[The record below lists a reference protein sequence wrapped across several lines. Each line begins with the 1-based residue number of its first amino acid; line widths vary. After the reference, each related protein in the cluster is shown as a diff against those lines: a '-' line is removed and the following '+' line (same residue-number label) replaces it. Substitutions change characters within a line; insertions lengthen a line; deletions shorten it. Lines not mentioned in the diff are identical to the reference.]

1 MGKASFA
8 QADYLEA
15 LVKAYQ
21 YLAGLIS
28 DREVWTELEKVLTY
42 YFQADLVAFQGRRPD
57 GEIVLLHCTPLEEA
71 SGGQVL
77 RQTAA
82 TAAEVLESGFV
93 ATEVVNLPEP
103 YAVALFP
110 VSEGK
115 QTTRVMLV
123 GHRRTEPL
131 PRSLLDIY
139 LALAGL
145 CGATL
150 ERLSSERR
158 IRRMTE
164 KVPEMLF
171 ELLVYP
177 DGALRFTYVSRQ
189 SNAIFSQPPEAL
201 LNNAEIVLNAL
212 HPEDRAGFQAALT
225 GPVTEGTHLSR
236 EVRCFAPDGQGSY
249 LLFHALSSLQEDGV
263 VWDGFFL
270 DISELKQAEEEIRR
284 LNEGLELRV
293 KERTAQLEAANKE
306 LESFSYSVSHD
317 LRAPVRA
324 ISGFSRILLED
335 HAHRLGDE
343 GRRLLQIIIADSQRM
358 GRLIDDLLAFS
369 RLGRGDLSLSE
380 VDMNRL
386 VNQVVAELEK
396 ATAGRSLRWQ
406 VLPLPQVRAD
416 RSLLHQVWLNLL
428 GNAVKFTTP
437 VEAAVIEVGCR
448 QEEDREIF
456 YVKDNGVGFDMRY
469 ANKLFQVFER
479 LHGPQEF
486 EGTGIGLALAQRIIS
501 RHGGTI
507 WAEGKV
513 NGGATFFFTL
523 PAPQKNR
530 AEDDPGNCEVDPVF
544 LDTGLGDNT

>member
-1 MGKASFA
+1 
-8 QADYLEA
+8 
-15 LVKAYQ
+15 
-21 YLAGLIS
+21 
-28 DREVWTELEKVLTY
+28 
-42 YFQADLVAFQGRRPD
+42 
-57 GEIVLLHCTPLEEA
+57 
-71 SGGQVL
+71 
-77 RQTAA
+77 
-82 TAAEVLESGFV
+82 
-93 ATEVVNLPEP
+93 
-103 YAVALFP
+103 
-110 VSEGK
+110 
-115 QTTRVMLV
+115 
-123 GHRRTEPL
+123 
-131 PRSLLDIY
+131 
-139 LALAGL
+139 
-145 CGATL
+145 
-150 ERLSSERR
+150 
-158 IRRMTE
+158 
-164 KVPEMLF
+164 
-171 ELLVYP
+171 
-177 DGALRFTYVSRQ
+177 
-189 SNAIFSQPPEAL
+189 
-201 LNNAEIVLNAL
+201 
-212 HPEDRAGFQAALT
+212 
-225 GPVTEGTHLSR
+225 
-236 EVRCFAPDGQGSY
+236 
-249 LLFHALSSLQEDGV
+249 V

-270 DISELKQAEEEIRR
+270 DISERKQAEEEIRR

-369 RLGRGDLSLSE
+369 RLGRGDLSLTE
-380 VDMNRL
+380 VDMNQV
-386 VNQVVAELEK
+386 VNRVVAELEK

-523 PAPQKNR
+523 PPPQKNR
-530 AEDDPGNCEVDPVF
+530 AEDDPGN
-544 LDTGLGDNT
+544 

>member
-1 MGKASFA
+1 MGKTPFA

-82 TAAEVLESGFV
+82 TAAEVLESGFL

-103 YAVALFP
+103 YAVALLP
-110 VSEGK
+110 ISEGK

-189 SNAIFSQPPEAL
+189 SNSIFSQPPEAL

-212 HPEDRAGFQAALT
+212 HPEDRAGFRAALT
-225 GPVTEGTHLSR
+225 GRVTAGTHLSR
-236 EVRCFAPDGQGSY
+236 EVRCFAAHGREIY

-270 DISELKQAEEEIRR
+270 DISERKQAEEEIRR

-335 HAHRLGDE
+335 HAHRLEDE
-343 GRRLLQIIIADSQRM
+343 GLRLLQIIIADSRRM
-358 GRLIDDLLAFS
+358 GRLIDDLLAFC
-369 RLGRGDLSLSE
+369 RLGRGDLSLSA
-380 VDMNRL
+380 VDMNQL
-386 VNQVVAELEK
+386 VNRVVAELEK

-416 RSLLHQVWLNLL
+416 RSLLYQVWLNLL
-428 GNAVKFTTP
+428 GNAVKFTTA

-448 QEEDREIF
+448 QEEDREVF

-513 NGGATFFFTL
+513 NGGATFF
-523 PAPQKNR
+523 
-530 AEDDPGNCEVDPVF
+530 
-544 LDTGLGDNT
+544 

>member
-82 TAAEVLESGFV
+82 TVAEVLESGFL
-93 ATEVVNLPEP
+93 ATEVFNLPEP

-110 VSEGK
+110 ISEGK

-201 LNNAEIVLNAL
+201 LDNAEIVLNAL

-225 GPVTEGTHLSR
+225 GRVTAGTHLSR
-236 EVRCFAPDGQGSY
+236 EVRCCAPHGREIY

-270 DISELKQAEEEIRR
+270 DISDRKRAEEEIRR

-293 KERTAQLEAANKE
+293 KERTAQLEHS
-306 LESFSYSVSHD
+306 LEV
-317 LRAPVRA
+317 L
-324 ISGFSRILLED
+324 GEQLLGQE
-335 HAHRLGDE
+335 GPQEE
-343 GRRLLQIIIADSQRM
+343 GRRL
-358 GRLIDDLLAFS
+358 
-369 RLGRGDLSLSE
+369 
-380 VDMNRL
+380 
-386 VNQVVAELEK
+386 
-396 ATAGRSLRWQ
+396 
-406 VLPLPQVRAD
+406 
-416 RSLLHQVWLNLL
+416 
-428 GNAVKFTTP
+428 
-437 VEAAVIEVGCR
+437 
-448 QEEDREIF
+448 
-456 YVKDNGVGFDMRY
+456 
-469 ANKLFQVFER
+469 
-479 LHGPQEF
+479 
-486 EGTGIGLALAQRIIS
+486 
-501 RHGGTI
+501 
-507 WAEGKV
+507 
-513 NGGATFFFTL
+513 
-523 PAPQKNR
+523 
-530 AEDDPGNCEVDPVF
+530 
-544 LDTGLGDNT
+544 

>member
-82 TAAEVLESGFV
+82 TVAEVLESGFL

-110 VSEGK
+110 ISEGK

-158 IRRMTE
+158 IQRMTE

-225 GPVTEGTHLSR
+225 GRVTEGTHLSR
-236 EVRCFAPDGQGSY
+236 EVRCFAPDGRGSY
-249 LLFHALSSLQEDGV
+249 LLFHARSSLQEDWV

-270 DISELKQAEEEIRR
+270 DISERKQAEEEIRR

-335 HAHRLGDE
+335 HAHCLEDE
-343 GRRLLQIIIADSQRM
+343 GRRLLQIIIADSRRM

-386 VNQVVAELEK
+386 VNQVVGELEK
-396 ATAGRSLRWQ
+396 ASAGRSLRWQ
-406 VLPLPQVRAD
+406 VLPLPMVQAD

-428 GNAVKFTTP
+428 GNAVKFTTS
-437 VEAAVIEVGCR
+437 VEAVVIEVGCR
-448 QEEDREIF
+448 QEEDREVF

-523 PAPQKNR
+523 PPPAGPKKNR
-530 AEDDPGNCEVDPVF
+530 AVFVPV
-544 LDTGLGDNT
+544 N

>member
-82 TAAEVLESGFV
+82 TAAEVLESGFL

-103 YAVALFP
+103 YAVALLP
-110 VSEGK
+110 ISEGK

-158 IRRMTE
+158 IQRMTE

-177 DGALRFTYVSRQ
+177 DGALRFTYVSQQ

-212 HPEDRAGFQAALT
+212 HPEDRAGFRAALT
-225 GPVTEGTHLSR
+225 GRVPAGTHLSR
-236 EVRCFAPDGQGSY
+236 EVRCFAPHGREIY

-270 DISELKQAEEEIRR
+270 DISDRKRAEEEIRR

-335 HAHRLGDE
+335 HAHRLDDE
-343 GRRLLQIIIADSQRM
+343 GRRLLQIIIADSRRM

-380 VDMNRL
+380 VDLNRL
-386 VNQVVAELEK
+386 VKQVVAELEK

-406 VLPLPQVRAD
+406 VLPLPLVRAD

-428 GNAVKFTTP
+428 GNAVKFTTA

-448 QEEDREIF
+448 QEEGREVF

-469 ANKLFQVFER
+469 ANKLFKVFER

-486 EGTGIGLALAQRIIS
+486 EGTGIGLALTQRIIS

-523 PAPQKNR
+523 PSPAGPSQNR
-530 AEDDPGNCEVDPVF
+530 AAAGPVK
-544 LDTGLGDNT
+544 

>member
-110 VSEGK
+110 ISEGK

-270 DISELKQAEEEIRR
+270 DISERKQAEEEIRR

-369 RLGRGDLSLSE
+369 RLGRGDLSLTE
-380 VDMNRL
+380 VDMNQV
-386 VNQVVAELEK
+386 VNRVVAELEK

>member
-28 DREVWTELEKVLTY
+28 DREVWTELEKVLTH

-57 GEIVLLHCTPLEEA
+57 GEIVLLHCTPPEEA

-82 TAAEVLESGFV
+82 TAAEVLESGFL

-103 YAVALFP
+103 YAVALLP
-110 VSEGK
+110 ISEGK

-177 DGALRFTYVSRQ
+177 DDTLRFTYVSQQ

-212 HPEDRAGFQAALT
+212 HPEDRAGFRAALT
-225 GPVTEGTHLSR
+225 GRVPAGTHLSR
-236 EVRCFAPDGQGSY
+236 EIRCFAPHGREIY

-270 DISELKQAEEEIRR
+270 DISGRKQAEEEIRR

-324 ISGFSRILLED
+324 ISGFSRIILED
-335 HAHRLGDE
+335 HAHRLDDE
-343 GRRLLQIIIADSQRM
+343 GRRLLQIVIADSRRM

-380 VDMNRL
+380 VDLHRL
-386 VNQVVAELEK
+386 VKQVVAELEK

-406 VLPLPQVRAD
+406 VLPLPLVRAD

-428 GNAVKFTTP
+428 GNAVKFTTA
-437 VEAAVIEVGCR
+437 VEAAAIEVGCR
-448 QEEDREIF
+448 QEEGREVF

-469 ANKLFQVFER
+469 ANKLFKVFER

-486 EGTGIGLALAQRIIS
+486 EGTGIGLALTQRIIS
-501 RHGGTI
+501 RHGGMI

-523 PAPQKNR
+523 PSPAGPSQNR
-530 AEDDPGNCEVDPVF
+530 AAAGPVK
-544 LDTGLGDNT
+544 

>member
-71 SGGQVL
+71 GGGQVL

-82 TAAEVLESGFV
+82 TAAEVLESGFL
-93 ATEVVNLPEP
+93 ATEAINLPEP
-103 YAVALFP
+103 YAVALLP
-110 VSEGK
+110 ISEGK

-158 IRRMTE
+158 IQRMTE

-201 LNNAEIVLNAL
+201 LDNAEIVLNAL

-225 GPVTEGTHLSR
+225 GRVPAGTHLSR
-236 EVRCFAPDGQGSY
+236 EVRCCAPHGPEFY

-270 DISELKQAEEEIRR
+270 DISDRKQAEEEIRR

-335 HAHRLGDE
+335 HAHRLDDE
-343 GRRLLQIIIADSQRM
+343 GRRLLQIVIADSRRM

-380 VDMNRL
+380 VDLHRL

-406 VLPLPQVRAD
+406 VLPLPRVRAD

-428 GNAVKFTTP
+428 GNAVKFTTA

-448 QEEDREIF
+448 QEEGREVF

-469 ANKLFQVFER
+469 ANKLFKVFER

-486 EGTGIGLALAQRIIS
+486 EGTGIGLALTQRIIS

-523 PAPQKNR
+523 PSPAGPTPNR
-530 AEDDPGNCEVDPVF
+530 AAAGPV
-544 LDTGLGDNT
+544 N

>member
-28 DREVWTELEKVLTY
+28 DREVWTELEKVLTH

-77 RQTAA
+77 RRTAA
-82 TAAEVLESGFV
+82 TAAEVLESGFL

-103 YAVALFP
+103 YAVALLP
-110 VSEGK
+110 ISEGK

-158 IRRMTE
+158 VQRMTE

-171 ELLVYP
+171 ELMVYP

-201 LNNAEIVLNAL
+201 LNDAEIVLNAL

-225 GPVTEGTHLSR
+225 GRTTEGTHLSR
-236 EVRCFAPDGQGSY
+236 EVRCLAPHGREIY

-263 VWDGFFL
+263 LWDGFFL

-335 HAHRLGDE
+335 HAHRLEGE
-343 GRRLLQIIIADSQRM
+343 GRRLLQIIIADSRRM

-380 VDMNRL
+380 VDMNQL
-386 VNQVVAELEK
+386 VHRVVAELEK

-406 VLPLPQVRAD
+406 VLPLPQVWAD

-428 GNAVKFTTP
+428 GNAVKFTTA

-448 QEEDREIF
+448 QEEDREVF

-469 ANKLFQVFER
+469 ANKLFKVFER

-486 EGTGIGLALAQRIIS
+486 EGTGIGLALAQRIIN
-501 RHGGTI
+501 RHGGMI

-523 PAPQKNR
+523 PSPAGSTQNR
-530 AEDDPGNCEVDPVF
+530 AADGPV
-544 LDTGLGDNT
+544 N